1 MKTYKFYYTPLLQ
14 RDKKGKNI
22 YVPKPIINL
31 AINFKKSNPL
41 SFWFLIDSG
50 ADHNLFPGYLGDL
63 LNINVKK
70 GEKRTVRGIGNI
82 EIESFFHEGIG
93 VFIEGHKIE
102 TNAYFSYQQQI
113 PLLGQSGFFDKC
125 DKVLFNRKKEEI
137 TISI

>member
-63 LNINVKK
+63 LNINV
-70 GEKRTVRGIGNI
+70 GTIGIVVK
-82 EIESFFHEGIG
+82 EGPVFRHYD
-93 VFIEGHKIE
+93 VFINNKIN
-102 TNAYFSYQQQI
+102 TLTIFY
-113 PLLGQSGFFDKC
+113 
-125 DKVLFNRKKEEI
+125 EENEVKI
-137 TISI
+137 LK